1 MSLPQR
7 KKTPEEIAKL
17 REELGI
23 PGGPTAAPPTSPSA
37 APEPATPEPADPTPS
52 ADSSEP
58 AEEPVPVLEEQA
70 SPEEKVPALLE
81 EATQPVV
88 THYEEPHVSGPKPVR
103 SLRKSERIPSSR
115 SVSTSTNSNLP
126 TQRRTEKELSQL
138 RRSQPITTAPV
149 THLIALTAHPFMV
162 GLGYFLVFGAAL
174 MPFLGRWMEIDI
186 PYIVLAL
193 MCAGGFFISGF
204 IFLKKKRSLHHAG
217 FIAMIALLVL
227 VFAALYYFPNLRNAS

>member
-23 PGGPTAAPPTSPSA
+23 PGGPTAAPQMSSPA
-37 APEPATPEPADPTPS
+37 APEPTPTEPSEPPADELPPAEAEELPPASAEETPS
-52 ADSSEP
+52 P
-58 AEEPVPVLEEQA
+58 VAEAP
-70 SPEEKVPALLE
+70 
-81 EATQPVV
+81 QPVV
-88 THYEEPHVSGPKPVR
+88 DYYEPEHPSGAKPVR

-115 SVSTSTNSNLP
+115 PVATSNNSSLP

-149 THLIALTAHPFMV
+149 THLIALTAHPFIV

-174 MPFLGRWMEIDI
+174 MPFLGRWVEVDI